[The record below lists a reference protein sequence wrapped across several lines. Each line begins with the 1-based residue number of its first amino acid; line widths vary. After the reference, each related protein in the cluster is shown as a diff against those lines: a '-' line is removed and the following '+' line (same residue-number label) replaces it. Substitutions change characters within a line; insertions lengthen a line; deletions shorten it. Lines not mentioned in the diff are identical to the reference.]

1 MKKWLILL
9 LFPVVA
15 FAVTQNMRFD
25 KPKLS
30 GSDTEYLEKF
40 DTIFDQID
48 AHDHTSG
55 KGVRIRSS
63 ALAGVSTQHLGSG
76 AITSSKLTVNSI
88 TGAVI
93 ADGSVTIAKLA
104 PMPVSTGLSSVGGFV
119 TSIASG
125 SFLTSSTAFVT
136 SVSAQ
141 VFVNV
146 YENYGPVLM
155 GLKPADNSSAC
166 YLGSLTGGGCEFRIT
181 DELFDYYVM
190 PIGELAL
197 VPCSSIRLPF
207 LPLSAFVVGGYY
219 KLQARSTGSSACF
232 IENASL
238 YGYQL

>member
-1 MKKWLILL
+1 MKKWLIL

-15 FAVTQNMRFD
+15 FAVTQNMRFN

-55 KGVRIRSS
+55 NGVRIRGA
-63 ALAGVSTQHLGSG
+63 ALAGVSTQHFASG
-76 AITSSKLTVNSI
+76 AITSAKLTINSV
-88 TGAVI
+88 TGAAI

-141 VFVNV
+141 VFVNT
-146 YENYGPVLM
+146 YENYGPVMM
-155 GLKPADNSSAC
+155 GLKPANDSSAC
-166 YLGSLTGGGCEFRIT
+166 YLGSLSGGGCEFRIT
-181 DELFDYYVM
+181 DELFDYFVL

-197 VPCSSIRLPF
+197 VPCSSIKLPF
-207 LPLSAFVVGGYY
+207 FPSSAIFVGGYY